1 MSRQHLSRRR
11 LLALIGGTGALAGC
25 TDFSSDGSE
34 DATAATES
42 TTVPSED
49 TVQTEATARTTDRP
63 STETAT
69 AREETEATPTEAED
83 TETETTEAQ
92 VSDTIYVS
100 PGGDDDNPGTE
111 AEPME
116 TILSALDAVEPGQ
129 TVYLQPGEYRG
140 RVVTIRPGEP
150 DSPITI
156 TGSEDAVIRP
166 SRETDEQY
174 YYPIKIQHSHYR
186 LTGVTITG
194 LMDPSAPEQ
203 VDSYTTR
210 LLQVSAR
217 PESSAYVE
225 DVVIAPHGIGH
236 TQRAMIS
243 VVRVK
248 DSEFG
253 PFKVIGPAG
262 VQYLYDDPVS
272 HIGEIIYIGQPLQV
286 YADGADG
293 YFWDTYEQTRNIR
306 IHHIDNSEGYHHAEM
321 VDCKDGTRNITIEY
335 CTDAGGS
342 QNNEPFSAQS
352 IHVRGHD
359 CTFRW
364 NRLADGEGNGI
375 EVYKPG
381 SDEVYPEF
389 GFDQA
394 VVDRIATDNEIYG
407 NEISGFGGEAIAF
420 DEDTIDAQRH
430 VCGNDI
436 EGSTNG
442 DPEKECPAELPAGD
456 GIGHTGGD
464 SPYT

>member
-1 MSRQHLSRRR
+1 MSDHHLSRRR
-11 LLALIGGTGALAGC
+11 MLGLLGGAGALTGC
-25 TDFSSDGSE
+25 RGMSSDDPDDTTVESDRTRSE
-34 DATAATES
+34 SPTAVQSTDRTRSEAPTTRAETADTNTES
-42 TTVPSED
+42 EASE
-49 TVQTEATARTTDRP
+49 
-63 STETAT
+63 S
-69 AREETEATPTEAED
+69 
-83 TETETTEAQ
+83 ETTAEEIR
-92 VSDTIYVS
+92 DTIYVS
-100 PGGDDDNPGTE
+100 PDGDDSNSGTE
-111 AEPME
+111 DEPME
-116 TILSALDAVEPGQ
+116 TILSALDTVEPGQ
-129 TVYLQPGEYRG
+129 TVYLKPGEYRG
-140 RVVTIRPGEP
+140 RVVTITPGEP
-150 DSPITI
+150 ENPITI
-156 TGSEDAVIRP
+156 TGSSDAVIRP
-166 SRETDEQY
+166 SRAVDEDY

-194 LMDPSAPEQ
+194 LIDPTAPEQ

-217 PESSAYVE
+217 PESSTYIQ
-225 DVVIAPHGIGH
+225 DVVIAPHGIGNS
-236 TQRAMIS
+236 QEKLIS

-262 VQYLYDDPVS
+262 VQYLYGDAVS
-272 HIGEIIYIGQPLQV
+272 HIGEILYIGQPLQV

-293 YFWDTYEQTRNIR
+293 YFWDTYDQTRNIH
-306 IHHIDNSEGYHHAEM
+306 IHHIDNSEGYHHAEL
-321 VDCKDGTRNITIEY
+321 VDCKDGTRNITVEY

-364 NRLADGEGNGI
+364 NRLAGGEGNGI

-381 SDEVYPEF
+381 SDELYPEF
-389 GFDQA
+389 GFDQQ
-394 VVDRIATDNEIYG
+394 VVDRIATDNEMYG
-407 NEISGFGGEAIAF
+407 NQISDFGGKAIAF
-420 DEDTIDAQRH
+420 DEDTRDAQQH

-436 EGSTNG
+436 DGSTNG
-442 DPEKECPAELPAGD
+442 NPEQECPAKLPAGD